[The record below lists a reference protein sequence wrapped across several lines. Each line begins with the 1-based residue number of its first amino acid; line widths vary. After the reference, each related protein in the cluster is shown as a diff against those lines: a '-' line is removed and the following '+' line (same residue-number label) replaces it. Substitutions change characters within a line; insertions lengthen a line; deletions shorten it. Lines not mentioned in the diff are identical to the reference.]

1 MEACDSWPETEK
13 LLSVFVWRW
22 FGQAWGSRNPFIP
35 NQALCLTFDKSMP
48 VPDSYLNWIVLALL
62 EAQWLVSLS
71 PHRPPLAWWSPT
83 TLWRCKLLL
92 TVCLRCTQ
100 SWPDGGEL
108 FWPAAIT
115 LALQSSNYSLGIWV
129 AGDVHSPST
138 ACKARGECEIC
149 MKWQLKSSL
158 TDPSTCAVWGGVFQ
172 DHTQPL
178 VCAWFF
184 LSVREENT

>member
-1 MEACDSWPETEK
+1 MARNRKAPF
-13 LLSVFVWRW
+13 SV
-22 FGQAWGSRNPFIP
+22 
-35 NQALCLTFDKSMP
+35 CLTLVWAGMGQQEPFHSQSGAVFDLWQKHASP
-48 VPDSYLNWIVLALL
+48 WLLNWIVLALL